1 MKRFSAQNIALK
13 NSILEKLAERF
24 QMIDEIAQQNTA
36 KILDAFRAHQVSDYD
51 FRQTTGYGY
60 GDNGRDKLDA
70 VWAEIFEAPAALVR
84 NQFVSGTHA
93 LATALFG
100 ALRPGDE
107 LLSLTGTPYDTLCT
121 VIGASAPSP
130 GCLTE
135 YGIRYRETPFEQT
148 ERPETFR
155 EILKPETRLVL
166 IQRSCGYSLRKS
178 LSVARIGEI
187 CAALKAAKPDVVVMV
202 DNCYGEFTET
212 CEPTAVGAD
221 LIAGSLIKN
230 PGGGIAPTGGYIA
243 GRSDLVERAAAR
255 LTAPGIVAEVGSFVE
270 GYRLFYQGLF
280 LAPHTTAQAMKSA
293 LFAAAFFAAK
303 GYSVQLSWDQVRQD
317 IIQAI
322 ELRSPEKL
330 TAFCRG
336 LQKYSPVDSHL
347 KPEPAPMPGYA
358 DPVVM
363 AGGTFIQ
370 GSSIELSADAPLREP
385 YAVYLQGGLTFE
397 HSLLALLGA
406 AEEMDKAAEM
416 EIDH

>member
-1 MKRFSAQNIALK
+1 MKRFSRKNIELK
-13 NSILEKLAERF
+13 NQILEQLSSRF
-24 QMIDEIAQQNTA
+24 QAIDEIAQQNTA
-36 KILDAFRAHQVSDYD
+36 RILDAFRTHQVSDYD

-60 GDNGRDKLDA
+60 GDSGRDKLDA
-70 VWAEIFEAPAALVR
+70 VWADIFGAPAALVR

-121 VIGASAPSP
+121 VIGTSSRSP

-135 YGIRYRETPFEQT
+135 YGVRYRETPFEQIR
-148 ERPETFR
+148 RPETFAGV
-155 EILKPETRLVL
+155 LTPETRLVL
-166 IQRSCGYSLRKS
+166 IQRSCGYSLRES
-178 LSVARIGEI
+178 LSVAEIGAVCSAI
-187 CAALKAAKPDVVVMV
+187 KAIKPDCVVMV

-212 CEPTAVGAD
+212 CEPTSVGVD

-243 GRSDLVERAAAR
+243 GRADLVERAAAR
-255 LTAPGIVAEVGSFVE
+255 LTAPGIGAEVGSFVE
-270 GYRLFYQGLF
+270 GYRLFFQGLF
-280 LAPHTTAQAMKSA
+280 LAPHVTAQAMKSA

-303 GYSVQLSWDQVRQD
+303 GYSVQPSCEATRHD

-370 GSSIELSADAPLREP
+370 GSSIELSADGPLREP
-385 YAVYLQGGLTFE
+385 YAIYLQGGLTFE
-397 HSLLALLGA
+397 HALLALLGA
-406 AEEMDKAAEM
+406 AEAMDETLAM
-416 EIDH
+416 ETNL

>member
-1 MKRFSAQNIALK
+1 MKRFSRKNIELK
-13 NSILEKLAERF
+13 NRILEQLSSRF
-24 QMIDEIAQQNTA
+24 QTIDEIALQNTA
-36 KILDAFRAHQVSDYD
+36 RVLDAFRTHQVSDYD

-60 GDNGRDKLDA
+60 GDSGRDKLDA
-70 VWAEIFEAPAALVR
+70 VWADIFGAPAALVR

-121 VIGASAPSP
+121 VIGTSSRAP
-130 GCLTE
+130 GCLAE
-135 YGIRYRETPFEQT
+135 YGVRYRETPFEQIR
-148 ERPETFR
+148 RPETFA
-155 EILKPETRLVL
+155 EVLAPETRLEL
-166 IQRSCGYSLRKS
+166 IQRSCGYSLRES
-178 LSVARIGEI
+178 LSVAEIGAI
-187 CAALKAAKPDVVVMV
+187 CSAIKAIKPDCMVMV

-212 CEPTAVGAD
+212 CEPTSVGVD

-243 GRSDLVERAAAR
+243 GRADLVERAAAR
-255 LTAPGIVAEVGSFVE
+255 LTAPGIGAEVGSFVE
-270 GYRLFYQGLF
+270 GYRLFFQGLF
-280 LAPHTTAQAMKSA
+280 LAPHVTAQAMKSA
-293 LFAAAFFAAK
+293 VFAAAFFAAK
-303 GYSVQLSWDQVRQD
+303 GYPVQPSCEATRHD

-385 YAVYLQGGLTFE
+385 YAIYLQGGLTFE
-397 HSLLALLGA
+397 HALLALLGA
-406 AEEMDKAAEM
+406 AEDMDAALAVETNL
-416 EIDH
+416 

>member
-1 MKRFSAQNIALK
+1 MKRFSRKNIELK
-13 NSILEKLAERF
+13 NQILEQLSSRF
-24 QMIDEIAQQNTA
+24 QAIDEIAQQNTA
-36 KILDAFRAHQVSDYD
+36 RILDAFRTHQVSDYD

-60 GDNGRDKLDA
+60 GDSGRDKLDA
-70 VWAEIFEAPAALVR
+70 VWADIFGAPAALVR

-121 VIGASAPSP
+121 VIGTSSRSP
-130 GCLTE
+130 GCLAE
-135 YGIRYRETPFEQT
+135 YGVRYRETPFEQIR
-148 ERPETFR
+148 RPETFAG
-155 EILKPETRLVL
+155 ILAPETRLVL
-166 IQRSCGYSLRKS
+166 IQRSCGYSLRES
-178 LSVARIGEI
+178 LSVAEIGAVCSAI
-187 CAALKAAKPDVVVMV
+187 KAIKPDCIVMV
-202 DNCYGEFTET
+202 DNCYGEFTEA
-212 CEPTAVGAD
+212 CEPTSVGVD

-243 GRSDLVERAAAR
+243 GRADLVERAAAR
-255 LTAPGIVAEVGSFVE
+255 LTAPGIGAEVGSFVE
-270 GYRLFYQGLF
+270 GYRLFFQGLF
-280 LAPHTTAQAMKSA
+280 LAPHVTAQAMKSA

-303 GYSVQLSWDQVRQD
+303 GYSVQPSCDVARHD

-322 ELRSPEKL
+322 ELGSPEKL

-336 LQKYSPVDSHL
+336 LQQYSPVDSHL

-370 GSSIELSADAPLREP
+370 GSSIELSADGPLREP
-385 YAVYLQGGLTFE
+385 YAIYLQGGLTFE
-397 HSLLALLGA
+397 HALLALLGA
-406 AEEMDKAAEM
+406 AEEMDEALAVETNL
-416 EIDH
+416 